1 MNKAQRLVRLLLVL
15 SKGTGVSREHC
26 MSSFDLS
33 ESTFYDYIRELRDM
47 GFEIQRNKDRYSLDV
62 KGSEY
67 KLFSQLYPLDS
78 EDEFLL
84 VKAIEGLNH
93 SAKKQQNLV
102 VKLKVLL
109 GSDEYI
115 DKLLPQKQGELLRIV
130 QSSIQNKKQVFI
142 ENYASGKSLKRKEY
156 TLEPFYV
163 LDGLEMF
170 WAFDVKSRKN
180 KLFKFCR
187 IEGLT
192 ETPFDFQY
200 ERDHTR
206 NEVDDFDFGG
216 VLDKFV
222 RFELDFLARNLLV
235 EEYPRSEK
243 NIKEQ
248 AENLF
253 VYEAKCV
260 SFDGPARFVLGFAEH
275 CRVLGDE
282 RFRQFIENK
291 YKKNNPLREIRSE
304 VL

>member
-15 SKGTGVSREHC
+15 SKGTGVSRKHC
-26 MSSFDLS
+26 MSSYDLS

-84 VKAIEGLNH
+84 VKAIESLNH
-93 SAKKQQNLV
+93 SDKKQQNLV

-142 ENYASGKSLKRKEY
+142 ENYASGKSLKQKEY
-156 TLEPFYV
+156 KLEPFHI

-170 WAFDVKSRKN
+170 WAYDVQAKTN
-180 KLFKFCR
+180 KLFKFSR
-187 IEGLT
+187 IDRIQ
-192 ETPFDFQY
+192 ETSFKFEF
-200 ERDHTR
+200 ERNHHK
-206 NEVDDFDFGG
+206 NEVDDFNFGG
-216 VLDKFV
+216 KLDKPV
-222 RFELDFLARNLLV
+222 CFELDFLARNLLI

-243 NIKEQ
+243 NLRKTDNQRFI
-248 AENLF
+248 
-253 VYEAKCV
+253 YESQCV
-260 SFDGPARFVLGFAEH
+260 SYEGPARFVLGFSGH
-275 CRVLGDE
+275 CHVLGGDE
-282 RFRQFIENK
+282 FKAIVKEK
-291 YKKNNPLREIRSE
+291 YEKNNPLRKIRS
-304 VL
+304 